1 MKLLPTIYC
10 LLFTLCPAFASE
22 SPSDPINNFEIEK
35 QRRSELSLIDDRGA
49 PTEFKSELFK
59 SGKLIYSDDFDGEL
73 NLDFWGQA
81 KGKKIKDGILTVGP
95 LYKSKEVAM
104 KALKRDHHLGLE
116 PVAHINS
123 IPENF
128 VMHLRYQFAKPE
140 LTPGRPSFQIGH
152 HMINL
157 GIVKEGGHRVK
168 LPDGPSFFEPES
180 DMALNKWI
188 DLVIEYELGKIR
200 VLVNGHG
207 NTYEHEKV
215 TIINPK
221 DKLGPRF
228 TFKGGPE
235 CEILFDYVRLW
246 DCTDRPPFLNLS

>member
-1 MKLLPTIYC
+1 MKLLPPIYC
-10 LLFTLCPAFASE
+10 LLFTLYPVFASE
-22 SPSDPINNFEIEK
+22 SPSDPVNNFEIEK

-49 PTEFKSELFK
+49 SSKSAQTEFKSELFK
-59 SGKLIYSDDFDGEL
+59 SGKLIYADDFNGAVNKE
-73 NLDFWGQA
+73 FWGQP

-95 LYKSKEVAM
+95 LFKSKEEAM
-104 KALKRDHHLGLE
+104 NALKRDHHLGLE
-116 PVAHINS
+116 LVAHVNR
-123 IPENF
+123 IPKKF

-157 GIVKEGGHRVK
+157 GIVKNGGHRVK

-200 VLVNGHG
+200 LLVNGHG

-228 TFKGGPE
+228 TFEGGPE

-246 DCTDRPPFLNLS
+246 DCTD